1 VRDRQGLQFRAVCDL
16 IARCVGICGRVS
28 NAATVS
34 RIVYE
39 GNGLAYLLE
48 PPPLLSTS
56 PPNNG
61 DPNENP

>member
-1 VRDRQGLQFRAVCDL
+1 MAVCDL

-28 NAATVS
+28 SAATVS